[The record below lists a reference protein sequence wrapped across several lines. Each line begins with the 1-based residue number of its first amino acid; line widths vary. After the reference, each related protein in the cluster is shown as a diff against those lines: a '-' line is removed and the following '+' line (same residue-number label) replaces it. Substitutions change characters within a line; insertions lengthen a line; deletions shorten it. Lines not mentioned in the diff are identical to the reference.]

1 MKDKEK
7 GMREDEMVGWHQGFN
22 ALEFQQA
29 LRVVDG
35 QGVLV
40 CCSPWG
46 CTQSDTTE
54 QMKGTDCIG
63 EENGNPLQYSC
74 LENPRDG
81 GDWWAAISGVAQ
93 NRTRLKRL
101 SSSSSNDD
109 DEES

>member
-7 GMREDEMVGWHQGFN
+7 AMREDEMVGWHQGFN
-22 ALEFQQA
+22 ALEFQPA

-54 QMKGTDCIG
+54 QMKGTDCNR
-63 EENGNPLQYSC
+63 ENAL
-74 LENPRDG
+74 D
-81 GDWWAAISGVAQ
+81 
-93 NRTRLKRL
+93 T
-101 SSSSSNDD
+101 SS
-109 DEES
+109 